1 MFLDNKKDVKKWLD
15 DYNIKYYTITKD
27 LVVNVKGNVDL
38 RKLNLK
44 SIPVKFGR
52 VEGYFDIAEN
62 YLEVLDGCPFEVTG
76 DFYCYENKLISLKG
90 APLEVLSFDCSH
102 NLLTSLEGSPKIVKE
117 MFRCS
122 NNKLTSLK
130 NSPSEVGTTYSCSN
144 NNLESL
150 EGLPLGEY
158 RLEARNNNLK
168 NLIGCP
174 KVMKYINVKGNQI
187 TGLLG
192 APEII
197 NGDMYLFKNNI
208 KSLKYLP
215 KKVYGVIDLRN
226 NPLEEIK
233 LEDIPAHLEEI
244 EITLNDLKVKS
255 ILEYFGYESLDKE
268 SENNKIISLDIL
280 EKIIK
285 SDIIKGVLEKEL
297 PQIKSTNKR
306 LKV

>member
-1 MFLDNKKDVKKWLD
+1 M
-15 DYNIKYYTITKD
+15 Y
-27 LVVNVKGNVDL
+27 
-38 RKLNLK
+38 
-44 SIPVKFGR
+44 
-52 VEGYFDIAEN
+52 
-62 YLEVLDGCPFEVTG
+62 GCPFEVTG
-76 DFYCYENKLISLKG
+76 DFYCYKNQLISLKG
-90 APLEVLSFDCSH
+90 APLEILNFDCSH
-102 NLLTSLEGSPKIVKE
+102 NSLTSLEGSPKIVKE

-122 NNKLTSLK
+122 NNKLISLK
-130 NSPSEVGTTYSCSN
+130 NGPSEVGGTYSCSN
-144 NNLESL
+144 NSL
-150 EGLPLGEY
+150 DSLKGLPLGEY

-174 KVMKYINVKGNQI
+174 KIMKYINIKGNRI
-187 TGLLG
+187 TSLLG

-215 KKVYGVIDLRN
+215 KQVFGVIDLRN

-233 LEDIPAHLEEI
+233 LEYIPTQLEEI
-244 EITLNDLKVKS
+244 AITLNDLKVKS
-255 ILEYFGYESLDKE
+255 ILEYFGYESLDKK
-268 SENNKIISLDIL
+268 SENNRIISLDIL

-297 PQIKSTNKR
+297 PQIKSANKR

>member
-1 MFLDNKKDVKKWLD
+1 MFLDNKKDIKKWLD
-15 DYNIKYYTITKD
+15 NYNIQNYTITEN

-38 RKLNLK
+38 RGLNLK
-44 SIPVKFGR
+44 NIPIQFGKI
-52 VEGYFDIAEN
+52 EGYFDISEN
-62 YLEVLDGCPFEVTG
+62 FLEVLYGCPFEVTG
-76 DFYCYENKLISLKG
+76 DFDCYKNKLISLKG

-122 NNKLTSLK
+122 NNKLISLK
-130 NSPSEVGTTYSCSN
+130 NGPSEVGGTYSCSN
-144 NNLESL
+144 NSL
-150 EGLPLGEY
+150 DSLKGLPLGEY

-174 KVMKYINVKGNQI
+174 KIMKYINIKGNRI
-187 TGLLG
+187 TSLLG

-215 KKVYGVIDLRN
+215 KQVFGVIDLRN

-233 LEDIPAHLEEI
+233 LEDIPTQLEEI
-244 EITLNDLKVKS
+244 AITLNDLKVKS
-255 ILEYFGYESLDKE
+255 ILEYFGYESLDKK
-268 SENNKIISLDIL
+268 SENNKITSLDIL